1 MNKTVLLISAVV
13 VVLVGVGTGYFLS
26 KGGSVKVLGGP
37 STQGTKVST
46 TTEKGIVDSSTFTD
60 TATGTVQKGGLGID
74 GTHKLL
80 RDGGPSQT
88 VYLTSSV
95 VDLDEFVDK
104 KVEVHGQTVKGQKAA
119 WLMDV
124 GYVKIV
130 Q

>member
-1 MNKTVLLISAVV
+1 MVLIGVGILIVG
-13 VVLVGVGTGYFLS
+13 VGVGTGYFLS
-26 KGGSVKVLGGP
+26 RPGSSKMLGIK
-37 STQGTKVST
+37 SDQGTTVST

-60 TATGTVQKGGLGID
+60 VATGTVQKGGLGSE

-130 Q
+130 E